1 MRDVLEGSAEIFEV
15 HRLEAGDWKLEAGER
30 RLEAGD
36 WRLETSSGERSA
48 LGQQGDKE
56 RQDEAINFEL

>member
-15 HRLEAGDWKLEAGER
+15 HRLEV
-30 RLEAGD
+30 GD

-48 LGQQGDKE
+48 LGQHRGKE
-56 RQDEAINFEL
+56 RQDYTMIFEL